1 VATAA
6 IERIPG
12 VTDIDISRK
21 EKKPELKVIVDRE
34 KASKLGL
41 DIRTIG
47 KTIETVF
54 AGTTA
59 TSYRAK
65 GDGDFGNPRSCF
77 TRSCGGRNGLGRFR
91 QVKVRQRR

>member
-1 VATAA
+1 VVTAA

-21 EKKPELKVIVDRE
+21 KKPELKVIVDRE

-47 KTIETVF
+47 KTIETFF

-59 TSYRAK
+59 TS
-65 GDGDFGNPRSCF
+65 
-77 TRSCGGRNGLGRFR
+77 
-91 QVKVRQRR
+91 

>member
-1 VATAA
+1 MKRVVTAA
-6 IERIPG
+6 IERIHG

-47 KTIETVF
+47 KTIETFF
-54 AGTTA
+54 ADTTA
-59 TSYRAK
+59 TRYRAK
-65 GDGDFGNPRSCF
+65 GDGHFDE
-77 TRSCGGRNGLGRFR
+77 
-91 QVKVRQRR
+91 V

>member
-1 VATAA
+1 VNRVVTAA

-47 KTIETVF
+47 KTIETFF

-59 TSYRAK
+59 TRYRAK
-65 GDGDFGNPRSCF
+65 GDGHFDDI
-77 TRSCGGRNGLGRFR
+77 
-91 QVKVRQRR
+91 

>member
-1 VATAA
+1 VNRVVTAA

-21 EKKPELKVIVDRE
+21 KKQELKVIVDRE

-47 KTIETVF
+47 KTIETFF

-59 TSYRAK
+59 TRYRAK
-65 GDGDFGNPRSCF
+65 GDRHFDE
-77 TRSCGGRNGLGRFR
+77 
-91 QVKVRQRR
+91 V

>member
-1 VATAA
+1 MVTAA

-21 EKKPELKVIVDRE
+21 KKPELKVIVDRE

-47 KTIETVF
+47 KTIETFF

-59 TSYRAK
+59 TS
-65 GDGDFGNPRSCF
+65 
-77 TRSCGGRNGLGRFR
+77 
-91 QVKVRQRR
+91 